1 MSIQA
6 LAEIIHI
13 RCSENIER
21 IEMLSQQERLY
32 ELIMFQV
39 QLCRLDFRIDAYTKE
54 IWRSYPPGAE
64 RSKLL
69 RDLSD
74 SRLVIHSFIHELEIC
89 VQSQKWDLI
98 AA

>member
-1 MSIQA
+1 MPTQE
-6 LAEIIHI
+6 LAELIHL
-13 RCSENIER
+13 RCNENIER
-21 IEMLSQQERLY
+21 IEMLSQQERLC

-54 IWRSYPPGAE
+54 IWRSYPPGTQRAN
-64 RSKLL
+64 LL
-69 RDLSD
+69 RALSD
-74 SRLVIHSFIHELEIC
+74 SRLVIHSFISEVEIC